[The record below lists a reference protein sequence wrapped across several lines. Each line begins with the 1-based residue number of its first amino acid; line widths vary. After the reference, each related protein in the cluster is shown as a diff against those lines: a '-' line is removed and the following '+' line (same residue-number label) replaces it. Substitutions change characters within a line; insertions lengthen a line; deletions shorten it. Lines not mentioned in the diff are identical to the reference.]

1 MWLRPALL
9 GHGLAFLIAAV
20 LAFILESNATSLSD
34 QANIV
39 PSTAYDFINAYNCD
53 SGLAPNRTDGTRAQA
68 DSDEAFNICQTLLID
83 KAAKLNFKQRAQD
96 SKNQATGAAGLAAV
110 TAVSSLIAVAA
121 VAAERQRGRPRR
133 TADR

>member
-1 MWLRPALL
+1 VIRHQPPSE
-9 GHGLAFLIAAV
+9 AV
-20 LAFILESNATSLSD
+20 SLTARYDTPTKINHLSPRR
-34 QANIV
+34 A
-39 PSTAYDFINAYNCD
+39 AYDFINAYSCD

-83 KAAKLNFKQRAQD
+83 KAAKLNFEQRAQD